1 MPPKNPKTS
10 KETKSSKKTGK
21 TLKTT
26 KSVKS
31 KKPGTRIAKVIK
43 SSKIINSVNNPS
55 IKEIVKL
62 QKNATYRREV
72 KKFVVEGIHLVA
84 EALKKGIV
92 EAVYLTQGVYEE
104 LYESLPRSNDQ
115 YFIIKNHVADKVS
128 MTVHNQG
135 IFAVCKMVA
144 QEVDYDHDILL
155 LDRVQDPGNIGT
167 LIRSAASFDFR
178 TVISAPTSVSFYNDK
193 VIRSTQ
199 GNFFQINLV
208 REYLMQTINDLKE
221 EGYVIIGTQMHEES
235 KMLPKVRLKDNQKY
249 AVVIGNESKG
259 ISPEISRLID
269 YNVLI
274 PMEEEVE
281 SLNAAVAGSIL
292 MYEIYE
298 HKL

>member
-1 MPPKNPKTS
+1 MPDQAKKATKNN
-10 KETKSSKKTGK
+10 
-21 TLKTT
+21 
-26 KSVKS
+26 
-31 KKPGTRIAKVIK
+31 KKPGKTAKRTRPKKPRAKNTKAIK
-43 SSKIINSVNNPS
+43 SSKIINSVNNPQV
-55 IKEIVKL
+55 KEIVKL

-72 KKFVVEGIHLVA
+72 GKFVVEGIHLVA

-92 EAVYLTQGVYEE
+92 EAVYLTQAVYKE
-104 LYESLPRSNDQ
+104 LYESLPTSNDE
-115 YFIIKNHVADKVS
+115 YFIIKKHVADKIS

-135 IFAVCKMVA
+135 IFAVCQVVT
-144 QEVDYDHDILL
+144 QEVDYKHDILL

-208 REYLMQTINDLKE
+208 REYLIQTINDLKE

-235 KMLPKVRLKDNQKY
+235 KLLSKVRLKDNQKY

-259 ISPEISRLID
+259 ISPEISMLLD

>member
-1 MPPKNPKTS
+1 MPDQAKKATKNN
-10 KETKSSKKTGK
+10 KKPG
-21 TLKTT
+21 KTT
-26 KSVKS
+26 KKTRA
-31 KKPGTRIAKVIK
+31 KKPGAKNAKTIK
-43 SSKIINSVNNPS
+43 SSKIINSVNNPQV
-55 IKEIVKL
+55 KEIVKL

-72 KKFVVEGIHLVA
+72 GKFVVEGIHLVA

-92 EAVYLTQGVYEE
+92 EAVYLTQAVYKE
-104 LYESLPRSNDQ
+104 LYESLPTSNDE
-115 YFIIKNHVADKVS
+115 YFIIKKHVADKVS

-135 IFAVCKMVA
+135 IFAVCQMVT
-144 QEVDYDHDILL
+144 QEVDYKHDILL

-199 GNFFQINLV
+199 RNFFQINLV
-208 REYLMQTINDLKE
+208 REYLIQTINDLKE

-235 KMLPKVRLKDNQKY
+235 KLLPKVRLKDNQKY

-259 ISPEISRLID
+259 ISPEISMLLD